1 MSLNTTYFEPKKIYE
16 PLPIPIDPGYIPPS
30 PPTPPSPDPGSV
42 PVITPPSF
50 SGNLSIQLYNNASD
64 NDTLEKNITAVG
76 SAFNVVIKDR
86 INLLDFEI
94 PFNSTSINGINY
106 AYIMGRY
113 YYCTP
118 VLDKGNITALRFKV
132 DALMSW
138 KDQIR
143 NLSAIVDRTG
153 SSFNTYLTDP
163 DLKVTAY
170 NNIHRIESTGG
181 FGSTLYYYLLTVGG
195 SGGV

>member
-1 MSLNTTYFEPKKIYE
+1 MSLNTTYFEPKKKYE
-16 PLPIPIDPGYIPPS
+16 PLPVPVDPGYIPPS

-64 NDTLEKNITAVG
+64 NDTLDKNITAVG

-94 PFNSTSINGINY
+94 PFNSTSISGINY

-143 NLSAIVDRTG
+143 GLSAIVDRTG